1 VLALLD
7 LDGTLVD
14 QDAGFRTW
22 LAGFVAEHG
31 LDDAGRAWLHAWDQ
45 EAKQRGAFFAGLV
58 DHFGLAVHP
67 HALWKQYRAVMPH
80 ITPAFEGVPPG
91 LVALRQRGWRL
102 VVSNGRADNQ
112 LGKLRRTGLAEL
124 LDDRFISEQTGFR
137 KPDPRAFEQ
146 AVGEPADAR
155 VVGDDP
161 ALDADAASRAGLFSV
176 WISHGRRWPEAL
188 RPPAVTVETLADALS
203 FYSTTRRHLRRSTP
217 VLAKPV
223 GGPARRIS
231 VSIM

>member
-1 VLALLD
+1 MD
-7 LDGTLVD
+7 PD
-14 QDAGFRTW
+14 
-22 LAGFVAEHG
+22 
-31 LDDAGRAWLHAWDQ
+31 
-45 EAKQRGAFFAGLV
+45 
-58 DHFGLAVHP
+58 
-67 HALWKQYRAVMPH
+67 ALWKQYRAVMPH

-102 VVSNGRADNQ
+102 VVVSNGRADNQ

-161 ALDADAASRAGLFSV
+161 ALDADAASRAGLGCV

-188 RPPAVTVETLADALS
+188 RPPAVTVETPADALS
-203 FYSTTRRHLRRSTP
+203 FLLHNPPTCAEVRRFSLSP
-217 VLAKPV
+217 LAVPRV
-223 GGPARRIS
+223 AFS